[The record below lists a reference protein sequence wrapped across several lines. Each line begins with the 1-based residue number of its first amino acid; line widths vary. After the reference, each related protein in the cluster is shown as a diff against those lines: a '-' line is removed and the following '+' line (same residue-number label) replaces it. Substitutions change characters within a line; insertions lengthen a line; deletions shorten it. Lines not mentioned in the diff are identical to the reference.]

1 MHAISTLTTAL
12 RSHAPLASYGL
23 VGSSAAPRNTIG
35 GGGISAGQAANDEIE
50 GVIGGRD
57 GLKEVL
63 ETAEEMRAAYEDED
77 SKEEEDQEDGRGTDE
92 EWGDTKQH
100 DAGDDDLDWD

>member
-12 RSHAPLASYGL
+12 RSHTPLASYGL

-50 GVIGGRD
+50 GVIGGLD

-63 ETAEEMRAAYEDED
+63 ERAEEMRAAYEDEESRHD
-77 SKEEEDQEDGRGTDE
+77 EDEGRGTDE
-92 EWGDTKQH
+92 EWGDTEPR